1 MFDPTRSEGGQ
12 TAIAEAPR
20 SLGDAT
26 GEIVAV
32 TGASGFVGAH
42 LCRALLD
49 AGWKVRALVHN
60 PAKAAVRLAHLPV
73 DIRAGDIRD
82 AHFVRSAFEG
92 STAVVH
98 LAAIAKERSNASYDS
113 VNAGATRTVL
123 DAAQQSGVR
132 RFVHLSQ
139 NGSDS
144 RSPFRFLR
152 SKGEAQDM
160 VAASAL
166 RWTILR
172 PSVIFGPEDEF
183 ANVIARLV
191 RLTPFVLPLPGGGRA
206 LFQPIFVGDIA
217 KVILKA
223 LRDDATI
230 GMICPLGGP
239 APLTLREM
247 AERILTAMRAKRT
260 IVGVPVALV
269 RPAVAALQRVIPN
282 PPVTTG
288 LLDLLAVNNAVP
300 DNTIQSVFG
309 IVPTPFAPEELL
321 YMRRITMRESI
332 DSLFES

>member
-1 MFDPTRSEGGQ
+1 MSRPIDAESGQ
-12 TAIAEAPR
+12 TGVAEAP
-20 SLGDAT
+20 LAVVDGT
-26 GEIVAV
+26 GAVVAV

-42 LCRALLD
+42 LCRVLVG
-49 AGWKVRALVHN
+49 AGWQVRALVHN

-73 DIRAGDIRD
+73 DIRVGDIRD
-82 AHFVRSAFEG
+82 ARFVRSAFEG

-98 LAAIAKERSNASYDS
+98 LAAIAKERANAKYDS
-113 VNAGATRTVL
+113 VNADATRTVL
-123 DAAQQSGVR
+123 DAALQSGIK
-132 RFVHLSQ
+132 RFVHMSQ

-191 RLTPFVLPLPGGGRA
+191 RLTPLVLPLPAGGRA
-206 LFQPIFVGDIA
+206 LFQPISVGDVA
-217 KVILKA
+217 TVILKS

-239 APLTLREM
+239 APLTLRQM
-247 AERILTAMRAKRT
+247 AERILTAMRARRT

-269 RPAVAALQRVIPN
+269 RPAVAALQRILPN

-288 LLDLLAVNNAVP
+288 LLDLLAMSNAVP
-300 DNTIQSVFG
+300 DNTIHSVFG
-309 IVPTPFAPEELL
+309 IVPTPFAPEDLL
-321 YMRRITMRESI
+321 YMRRITVRDAI
-332 DSLFES
+332 DSLFKS